1 MLGLGALPSFA
12 PIPSG
17 ANDIAPADEL
27 KKVFM
32 EDYGLK
38 YIPTMMAPHHFDMN
52 KKPGFAYYSINEPS
66 LIESVPRSREVSN
79 LMQFTRDIKK
89 LFDLFM
95 ETLIA
100 DDLKLQKTVIFD
112 MLVNKVKYEFF
123 HSEADTKHVLRP
135 STILPREDRDFMAIP
150 QGYGNRL
157 FCESSSFMRG
167 CIRLSIN

>member
-1 MLGLGALPSFA
+1 
-12 PIPSG
+12 
-17 ANDIAPADEL
+17 
-27 KKVFM
+27 
-32 EDYGLK
+32 
-38 YIPTMMAPHHFDMN
+38 
-52 KKPGFAYYSINEPS
+52 
-66 LIESVPRSREVSN
+66 
-79 LMQFTRDIKK
+79 
-89 LFDLFM
+89 M